1 MGALALIVAGAWVV
15 CQVTLGHALQRLGIV
30 S

>member
-1 MGALALIVAGAWVV
+1 MSAAVLVLAGAWLV